1 MEIRKIME
9 RIYDKE
15 GMVKRNPNLIKG
27 QKSNTSFLKD
37 EFILWGA
44 KNGLGIKG
52 TIKGAEPD
60 LVFNWEKITEVRA
73 LPEL

>member
-1 MEIRKIME
+1 ME
-9 RIYDKE
+9 RKYDKD

-27 QKSNTSFLKD
+27 QKSKTSFLKD

-44 KNGLGIKG
+44 KNGLCVKAEIKDAQPG
-52 TIKGAEPD
+52 
-60 LVFNWEKITEVRA
+60 LVFNWKKITQVRA